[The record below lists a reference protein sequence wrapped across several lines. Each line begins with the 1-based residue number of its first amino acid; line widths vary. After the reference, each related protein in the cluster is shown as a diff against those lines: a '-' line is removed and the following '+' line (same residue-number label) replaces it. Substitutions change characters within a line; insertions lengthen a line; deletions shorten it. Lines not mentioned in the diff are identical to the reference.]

1 MRQLVLTIGATIILT
16 QPAAA
21 IDARFERSLRMLAPP
36 ERLEQLCDYTAMQEI
51 RKDHKPYRPDRIVAG
66 AGAEPQIKE
75 HTVVARSAAFR
86 SQRKWYALSYQCTA
100 AADHL
105 AVTSFSY
112 KLGDEI
118 PESSWAKFGLWE

>member
-1 MRQLVLTIGATIILT
+1 MRPLVLTIGATIILM

-21 IDARFERSLRMLAPP
+21 MDARFERSLRMLAPP

-66 AGAEPQIKE
+66 AGADPQIKE
-75 HTVVARSAAFR
+75 HTVIARSAAFR
-86 SQRKWYALSYQCTA
+86 SQRKWYALSYHCTA

-118 PESSWAKFGLWE
+118 PESSWAK